1 MTCLKTKMECWF
13 QFIPV
18 FLQHFIHLQLPC
30 PYFFVQHKNYRFWNL
45 HMSIPILE
53 GLLPI
58 PQDKGLDIKG
68 LSKWWILEGFHLS
81 CLRDEWQDLPLSQF
95 CWIQSLPRCQT
106 SAIWSCAFARTV
118 TKRPL
123 GRWGG
128 QDGTSILGESLGDSF
143 AWQRAIGNVN
153 PNKVG

>member
-1 MTCLKTKMECWF
+1 MFFLKSTPKMTCLKTKNGVLV
-13 QFIPV
+13 PV
-18 FLQHFIHLQLPC
+18 HSCFFCNTSSICSC
-30 PYFFVQHKNYRFWNL
+30 PAPIFFVQHKKYHFWNL

-106 SAIWSCAFARTV
+106 SAIWSCAYCTNCHQTTAGPVRGARWYIHI
-118 TKRPL
+118 RRISR
-123 GRWGG
+123 G
-128 QDGTSILGESLGDSF
+128 
-143 AWQRAIGNVN
+143 
-153 PNKVG
+153 